1 MSAIVL
7 IPARYAS
14 TRFPGKPLT
23 LLKGRPVV
31 QHVYENSLR
40 SRLADDVIVAT
51 DSETIF
57 ETVLSFGGKAVV
69 TSGDHASGTDRIAEA
84 AASMDH
90 DIIVNVQGDEPLIRG
105 EMIDEVITL
114 LDDRAASIGTLAKRI
129 TLWREVFDPNVVKV
143 VLDPEGFAFYFSR
156 APIPYHRDLFGAE
169 ARRGGTEEGICT
181 AGTSGFFMYKHI
193 GIYSY
198 RKDVLAALSSLP
210 PTRLEGIE
218 RLEQLRAIENNFRI
232 KVRETFFETMGVD
245 TPEDLERIE
254 KCLNSSS

>member
-23 LLKGRPVV
+23 LLQGRPVI

-40 SRLADDVIVAT
+40 SGLAADVIVAT

-57 ETVLSFGGKAVV
+57 ETVLSFGGKAVM

-84 AASMDH
+84 AASTDH

-105 EMIDEVITL
+105 EMIDEVISL
-114 LDDRAASIGTLAKRI
+114 LDDRTASIGTLAKRI
-129 TLWREVFDPNVVKV
+129 TVWREAFDPNVVKV
-143 VLDPEGFAFYFSR
+143 VLDEQGFAVYFSR
-156 APIPYHRDLFGAE
+156 APIPYHRDLFSALE
-169 ARRGGTEEGICT
+169 RRGYGGNSVA
-181 AGTSGFFMYKHI
+181 AGRSSDLFMYKHI

-198 RKDVLAALSSLP
+198 RKDVLFSLSSIP
-210 PTRLEGIE
+210 PSRLEGLE
-218 RLEQLRAIENNFRI
+218 RLEQLRALENKFRI